1 MNRGR
6 LTPGR
11 AATRTGQY
19 IALAAYLVFLG
30 FPLLWLLSIS
40 LKGKRELAVLH
51 PSLIPHHFDWGNY
64 SDALSTSG
72 LLRSA
77 LNSTIVAIGA
87 TVMTIAVALPA
98 AYALGRFKTRLR
110 GIATGW
116 ILVSQL
122 FPVVLIVIP
131 LFMILRSLHLLNS
144 LFGLMLVY
152 LVWTLPFVL
161 WMLRG
166 YVVGLPADLEEA
178 AAVDGAARWRILVSI
193 VLPLLRPGI
202 VATAMFAFISAWN
215 EFFFAL
221 VLLRGN
227 TQTLPLTL
235 ARFVGSEGQVALGP
249 LAAASILATIP
260 SLVVF
265 AIIQRRLTSGLLA
278 GAVKG

>member
-1 MNRGR
+1 MTAR
-6 LTPGR
+6 R

-19 IALAAYLVFLG
+19 VALAAYLIFLG
-30 FPLLWLLSIS
+30 FPLLWLLSMS
-40 LKGKRELAVLH
+40 LKSPRELALLN
-51 PSLIPHHFDWGNY
+51 PSLIPHHLHWANY
-64 SDALSTSG
+64 SDALHAQG

-77 LNSTIVAIGA
+77 WNSTQVAFGA
-87 TVMTIAVALPA
+87 TVLTIVVALPA
-98 AYALGRFKTRLR
+98 SYALGRFKTRLR
-110 GIATGW
+110 AIATGW

-144 LFGLMLVY
+144 LFGLTLVY

-166 YVVGLPADLEEA
+166 YVASLPADIEEA
-178 AAVDGAARWRILVSI
+178 AAVDGAPRWRILVSI
-193 VLPLLRPGI
+193 VLPLLWPGI

-249 LAAASILATIP
+249 LAAGSVLATIP
-260 SLVVF
+260 SLIVF